1 MDEEQKQEI
10 PDGQQKEIA
19 ELRDMLKK
27 VQESVQDLSADFLV
41 RVYEQGVNAGDS
53 EGVRSPAEGARSPA
67 EGVRYPATSATKGSE
82 AGPPDVTK
90 LQAELSSLKR
100 QLLEKDLK
108 ESVLTLASKYDL
120 NGPVF
125 YSYLKG
131 SQDCTQDPATGGFS
145 VVDDNNRTIP
155 LDQFVE
161 RFAGTAAGRQL
172 TIQKPPPTT
181 GLSQMRESAP
191 ETLSRRDLLA
201 RIVPDKMY

>member
-19 ELRDMLKK
+19 ELREMLKK

-41 RVYEQGVNAGDS
+41 RVYEQGVNAGDP
-53 EGVRSPAEGARSPA
+53 EGVRSS
-67 EGVRYPATSATKGSE
+67 VTSATKESE
-82 AGPPDVTK
+82 AVPPDVTK

-201 RIVPDKMY
+201 RIVPDKLN